1 MPLRSP
7 YAAVV
12 LSILA
17 IIGCLA
23 MLALVPYPTLLDW
36 TREDAFFEMG
46 SVVGYWLAMVI
57 ALLMARRD
65 PKLFTLSAV
74 LLFLFGARELDW
86 HKAFTTDSV
95 LKSNYYLKSAA
106 PLTEKLIAGAVV
118 LLIFALVIYYLA
130 CYLRPFLQGLLRRSP
145 PAISIACTFVLLAF
159 TKVVD
164 RSVSVL
170 EVDYGVRVPEWVE
183 RLQTA
188 LEEPLEF
195 FIPILILL
203 ALYQTWASARR

>member
-1 MPLRSP
+1 M
-7 YAAVV
+7 
-12 LSILA
+12 
-17 IIGCLA
+17 
-23 MLALVPYPTLLDW
+23 
-36 TREDAFFEMG
+36 
-46 SVVGYWLAMVI
+46 
-57 ALLMARRD
+57 
-65 PKLFTLSAV
+65 